1 MCHRWWAPDVAARPH
16 RMLAIGY
23 EVVWL
28 HIGKSMVDVN
38 TKRSDAKVVG
48 GCGAD
53 IMGKSNAFRIL
64 VLSLW
69 H

>member
-1 MCHRWWAPDVAARPH
+1 
-16 RMLAIGY
+16 MLAIGY
-23 EVVWL
+23 EVARL
-28 HIGKSMVDVN
+28 HIGKSTVDVN
-38 TKRSDAKVVG
+38 AKRSDVKVVG